1 MSGRPKK
8 ERGWGEG
15 VGRGGGGGGEREKK
29 EEMQKGK
36 DKGSFN
42 FSSHL
47 NPLSLC
53 QSSPNPL
60 QLDAC
65 CEGFGKVRTTDLL

>member
-1 MSGRPKK
+1 M
-8 ERGWGEG
+8 
-15 VGRGGGGGGEREKK
+15 GGGRVVREKKK

-47 NPLSLC
+47 NPLSLY
-53 QSSPNPL
+53 QFSPNP
-60 QLDAC
+60 LDAC

>member
-1 MSGRPKK
+1 M
-8 ERGWGEG
+8 
-15 VGRGGGGGGEREKK
+15 GGGGGEREKK
-29 EEMQKGK
+29 EEMQEMQGK

-47 NPLSLC
+47 NPLSLN
-53 QSSPNPL
+53 QSSPNP
-60 QLDAC
+60 LDAC

>member
-1 MSGRPKK
+1 MCVCV
-8 ERGWGEG
+8 GE
-15 VGRGGGGGGEREKK
+15 GGGGGWRERKN

-36 DKGSFN
+36 DKGSLN

-47 NPLSLC
+47 NPLSLY
-53 QSSPNPL
+53 QSSPNP
-60 QLDAC
+60 LDAC

>member
-1 MSGRPKK
+1 M
-8 ERGWGEG
+8 
-15 VGRGGGGGGEREKK
+15 GGGGGGEREKK

-60 QLDAC
+60 DAC